1 MVIRD
6 SITALKLPPGLSEE
20 AKKFW
25 PEIQEE
31 LEGNDLLHNAHMLHQ
46 FMENYSQWRFNL
58 AKVREEGP
66 MIETKKG
73 LADSPYQLAAD
84 RNERKMAEIIMR
96 HGSRPTDRNVSI
108 EEDESL
114 NPRMRNFI
122 REYAIDHH
130 GAKAAIRA
138 GYSKK
143 GAASKASQLLS
154 NVNIKGHIQRLE
166 RQITEDINITQDMVY
181 RGFLA
186 EAQGTGPDTSSTA
199 RNQAWQLLGKLK
211 GMFKDDNF
219 QKSPAAA
226 ILDKLDPTALLS
238 LESQLKAE
246 LEARK
251 KAAKNELPH

>member
-1 MVIRD
+1 MTSIR
-6 SITALKLPPGLSEE
+6 LPPGLSEE
-20 AKKFW
+20 AKKYW

-31 LEGNDLLHNAHMLHQ
+31 LEGNDLLHSVHMLHQ
-46 FMENYSQWRFNL
+46 FMENYCQWRFNL

-66 MIETKKG
+66 MVETKKG

-96 HGSRPTDRNVSI
+96 YGSKPTDRNISI
-108 EEDESL
+108 EEDDSL

-138 GYSKK
+138 GYSRK

-154 NVNIKGHIQRLE
+154 NVNLKGHIQRLE
-166 RQITEDINITQDMVY
+166 RQITEDINVTQDMVY

-186 EAQGTGPDTSSTA
+186 EAQGTGPDTNSAA

-211 GMFKDDNF
+211 GMFKHDNL
-219 QKSPAAA
+219 QKSSAAA
-226 ILDKLDPTALLS
+226 VLDRLDPTALFLF
-238 LESQLKAE
+238 EKQLKAE
-246 LEARK
+246 LKARE
-251 KAAKNELPH
+251 KAVKVKIKH